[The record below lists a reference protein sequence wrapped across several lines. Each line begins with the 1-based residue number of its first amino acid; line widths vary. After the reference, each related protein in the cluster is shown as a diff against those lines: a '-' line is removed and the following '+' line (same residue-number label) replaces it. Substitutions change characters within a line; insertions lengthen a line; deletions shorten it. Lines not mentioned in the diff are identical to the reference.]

1 MLTLCGRSG
10 GVSVGRVER
19 RAGEQ
24 EVDAD
29 VAGHLGQVAGQGRGR
44 PEAARRVLPDRRH
57 AVVGHVVAVQVGV
70 VDVPVVG
77 PGLGPGRQV
86 VEPHPAQPAE
96 PVLLVVGGGA
106 APGDHLAALA
116 LDAEVEAGVRVGLVG
131 LGVDV
136 ELEVR
141 PPVPVDEEDRVL
153 AGVDAGRRVVGQP
166 ALDGRGVDVVVVGHL
181 EDVVLLVVVGLLE
194 LGQGGRL
201 GQPGEGGEELALV
214 AGAGVGDVV
223 VVACS

>member
-1 MLTLCGRSG
+1 VGQ
-10 GVSVGRVER
+10 VGRVQG

-24 EVDAD
+24 EVDPD
-29 VAGHLGQVAGQGRGR
+29 VAGHLGQVAGQGRRG
-44 PEAARRVLPDRRH
+44 PEAAAGVLPDRRH
-57 AVVGHVVAVQVGV
+57 AVVDHAVLVQVGV

-77 PGLGPGRQV
+77 PGLRPGRQV
-86 VEPHPAQPAE
+86 VEPHPAEPAE
-96 PVLLVVGGGA
+96 PVLLVVGSGA
-106 APGDHLAALA
+106 APGDQLAALG
-116 LDAEVEAGVRVGLVG
+116 LDAEVEAAVGLGLVG

-141 PPVPVDEEDRVL
+141 PPVPVDEEDGVL

-166 ALDGRGVDVVVVGHL
+166 ALDRRGVDVVVVGDL

-201 GQPGEGGEELALV
+201 GQLGEVEKNLF
-214 AGAGVGDVV
+214 
-223 VVACS
+223 S